1 MEIIKTMTTFLV
13 TQNQEIEIVKKEIAE
28 NSVSVIAKSEREAA
42 NDEGTGRAKM
52 PKTIQRDF
60 LVAHR
65 YTICDGMC
73 ALRGVL
79 QTAIACRWQSNFY
92 LPIDK
97 IQFLKYN

>member
-1 MEIIKTMTTFLV
+1 MEIIKTMTTFFV
-13 TQNQEIEIVKKEIAE
+13 TQNQEIEIVKKESAE

-65 YTICDGMC
+65 YTICNGISVRSP
-73 ALRGVL
+73 RGL
-79 QTAIACRWQSNFY
+79 ADSHC
-92 LPIDK
+92 LPVAVK
-97 IQFLKYN
+97 FLSPY

>member
-1 MEIIKTMTTFLV
+1 MRVL
-13 TQNQEIEIVKKEIAE
+13 A
-28 NSVSVIAKSEREAA
+28 
-42 NDEGTGRAKM
+42 GAKM

>member
-1 MEIIKTMTTFLV
+1 MRVL
-13 TQNQEIEIVKKEIAE
+13 A
-28 NSVSVIAKSEREAA
+28 
-42 NDEGTGRAKM
+42 RAKM

-60 LVAHR
+60 LTTH
-65 YTICDGMC
+65 IPSCDGMC

-79 QTAIACRWQSNFY
+79 QTAIACRWLSNFY